1 MPLVHDISVNIA
13 PHLTK
18 SRPISHLVD
27 IDPTRHISR
36 SHKTQFYDAIASP
49 KGFSPVLL
57 LTDIISTAVAKHMH
71 KDVLMQVC
79 IEQQESGDRKANM
92 MHRCSTTASAA
103 SAALSTLQRR
113 APMSSATS
121 SQSSQRYWPMLG
133 RGLLHGRTTS
143 GRKGGMSVHQRI
155 RRHAHPVSCSSR
167 CPVARRL
174 SCDAGKR
181 HEVSTDRCC
190 SCRAS

>member
-1 MPLVHDISVNIA
+1 MHDILVNIA

-71 KDVLMQVC
+71 KDLLMQVC
-79 IEQQESGDRKANM
+79 IEQQESGDREDSVRATPPQHDGKGQSIALHAAM
-92 MHRCSTTASAA
+92 KISHVLQSYQPVEPALPVDARPASAA
-103 SAALSTLQRR
+103 
-113 APMSSATS
+113 
-121 SQSSQRYWPMLG
+121 
-133 RGLLHGRTTS
+133 
-143 GRKGGMSVHQRI
+143 
-155 RRHAHPVSCSSR
+155 
-167 CPVARRL
+167 
-174 SCDAGKR
+174 
-181 HEVSTDRCC
+181 
-190 SCRAS
+190 